1 MNGLS
6 LPKTNPTLN
15 WAEILGAYGPTNYT
29 SVTPTLKPTFDLAE
43 TLGAYGPTNYTLVTP
58 EQLDAA
64 QTSLASYTPSTTS
77 TTPSTTST
85 DPSFLGKV
93 GDWFTNFGQSLRDS
107 GFLGYTDTKTGN
119 KYQGWGMPVINTAF
133 GLGDLYLALKNY
145 GIAKDTLKFQKDAFN
160 KNYAA
165 QRNLINSS
173 LEDRQRRR
181 VQENPNA
188 TPVDQY
194 MAKYGVK

>member
-1 MNGLS
+1 MDGLS
-6 LPKTNPTLN
+6 LPKTKPTLN
-15 WAEILGAYGPTNYT
+15 WAEILGTYGPTNYT
-29 SVTPTLKPTFDLAE
+29 SVMP
-43 TLGAYGPTNYTLVTP
+43 G
-58 EQLDAA
+58 QLDAV
-64 QTSLASYTPSTTS
+64 QTSLASYTPSTTN
-77 TTPSTTST
+77 T
-85 DPSFLGKV
+85 DPSFLGQV
-93 GDWFTNFGQSLRDS
+93 GGWFTDFGKSLRDT
-107 GFLGYTDTKTGN
+107 GFLGYKDAQGN
-119 KYQGWGMPVINTAF
+119 QFQGWGMPVINTAF
-133 GLGDLYLALKNY
+133 GLGNLYLALKNY
-145 GIAKDTLKFQKDAFN
+145 GIAKDSLNFQKDAFN

>member
-1 MNGLS
+1 MDGLS
-6 LPKTNPTLN
+6 LPKTKPTLN

-29 SVTPTLKPTFDLAE
+29 SVM
-43 TLGAYGPTNYTLVTP
+43 P

-64 QTSLASYTPSTTS
+64 QASLASYTPSTTS
-77 TTPSTTST
+77 TDS
-85 DPSFLGKV
+85 SFLGGV
-93 GDWFTNFGQSLRDS
+93 GDWFTKFGERLRDS
-107 GFLGYTDTKTGN
+107 GFLGYTDEKGN
-119 KYQGWGMPVINTAF
+119 KFQGWGMPVINTAF

-194 MAKYGVK
+194 MSKYGVK

>member
-1 MNGLS
+1 MVGLKQ
-6 LPKTNPTLN
+6 PKTKPGITWPESKFDLGWPEAQFDLALPETKYDLN
-15 WAEILGAYGPTNYT
+15 WAEALSAYGPTNYT
-29 SVTPTLKPTFDLAE
+29 SATPQQLA
-43 TLGAYGPTNYTLVTP
+43 TTQA
-58 EQLDAA
+58 
-64 QTSLASYTPSTTS
+64 SWSSYTPSTTS
-77 TTPSTTST
+77 TNS
-85 DPSFLGKV
+85 SFLGGV
-93 GDWFTNFGQSLRDS
+93 GDWFTDFGKSLRDI
-107 GFLGYTDTKTGN
+107 GFLGYKDKQGN
-119 KYQGWGMPVINTAF
+119 QVQGWGMPLLNTAF
-133 GLGDLYLALKNY
+133 GLGNLYLALKNY

>member
-1 MNGLS
+1 MDGLG
-6 LPKTNPTLN
+6 LPKTRSTLN

-29 SVTPTLKPTFDLAE
+29 SVM
-43 TLGAYGPTNYTLVTP
+43 P

-77 TTPSTTST
+77 T
-85 DPSFLGKV
+85 DPSFLGGV
-93 GDWFTNFGQSLRDS
+93 GDWFTSFGKRLRDT
-107 GFLGYTDTKTGN
+107 GFLGYKDKEGN
-119 KYQGWGMPVINTAF
+119 QFQGWGMPVINTAF
-133 GLGDLYLALKNY
+133 GLGNLYLALKNY
-145 GIAKDTLKFQKDAFN
+145 GIAKDSLNFQKDAFN

-165 QRNLINSS
+165 QRNIINSS

>member
-1 MNGLS
+1 MDGLS

-15 WAEILGAYGPTNYT
+15 LAEI
-29 SVTPTLKPTFDLAE
+29 
-43 TLGAYGPTNYTLVTP
+43 LGAYGPTNYTLVTP

-77 TTPSTTST
+77 TDSS
-85 DPSFLGKV
+85 SLGGV
-93 GDWFTNFGQSLRDS
+93 GDWFTNFGQRLRDS
-107 GFLGYTDTKTGN
+107 GFFDYTDTKTGI
-119 KYQGWGMPVINTAF
+119 KYQGWGMPTINTAF
-133 GLGDLYLALKNY
+133 GLGNLYLALKNY
-145 GIAKDTLKFQKDAFN
+145 GIAKDTLNFQKDAFN
-160 KNYAA
+160 KNYTA